1 MNKRGHSFLSISS
14 KLQNFIL
21 PKLGG
26 IRGNKINFNDFL
38 TITPKIHIFSIFF
51 YKGLIIILS

>member
-1 MNKRGHSFLSISS
+1 MGKREYSFFSIFS
-14 KLQNFIL
+14 KLQNFIP

-38 TITPKIHIFSIFF
+38 TTTPKIHIFSV
-51 YKGLIIILS
+51 